1 MTSLGYTE
9 STAASTLFSSYK
21 NVSCILTP
29 EVTEGPYYVTGEY
42 IRTDVTEDQDGV
54 PVHLE
59 YQYVTW
65 PHARRL
71 QLTKIDT
78 LMFPLATPQLVC
90 ILRPGK
96 QMLPVSIRE

>member
-29 EVTEGPYYVTGEY
+29 EVTQGPYYVTGEY

-59 YQYVTW
+59 YQYVT
-65 PHARRL
+65 
-71 QLTKIDT
+71 
-78 LMFPLATPQLVC
+78 
-90 ILRPGK
+90 
-96 QMLPVSIRE
+96 